1 MKTILIVDDEYDIVS
16 TLQMIL
22 SFEGYTVGIAFHG
35 AEALNKLEESPL
47 PDLIISDV
55 TMPVLDGYAFVKALK
70 KTPNHAAIPI
80 ILMSAAQ
87 LDNTRI
93 EEGSYTL
100 FIRKPFDVDRLLN
113 DVKKILTNKHGKI

>member
-35 AEALNKLEESPL
+35 AEALSKLDVASL

-70 KTPNHAAIPI
+70 KNPDFAAIPI

-87 LDNTRI
+87 LDSSRL
-93 EEGSYTL
+93 EEGSYNL
-100 FIRKPFDVDRLLN
+100 FMRKPFDVDRLLN